1 MHKNMTAVSDTFTC
15 CRYCK
20 GYRMVLASICERA
33 STAFYF
39 ASSSSDH
46 ICLASSEHF
55 RNSNPFSISHVV
67 FVICYSYKTGIRS
80 LLYLPFSTLKG

>member
-1 MHKNMTAVSDTFTC
+1 
-15 CRYCK
+15 
-20 GYRMVLASICERA
+20 MVLASICEHA

-39 ASSSSDH
+39 VLSKSSDH

-55 RNSNPFSISHVV
+55 RNSNPFLISHVV
-67 FVICYSYKTGIRS
+67 LVTCYSYKNGIRS

>member
-1 MHKNMTAVSDTFTC
+1 
-15 CRYCK
+15 
-20 GYRMVLASICERA
+20 MVLASICERA

-39 ASSSSDH
+39 ASTSCDH

-67 FVICYSYKTGIRS
+67 LVTCYFNENGIRS
-80 LLYLPFSTLKG
+80 LLYPTFNTLNG